1 MKFKVTGGVNEVGCA
16 PTSANN
22 NPTDNFGA
30 KGGQRFGSFTSPISG
45 SLPSD
50 RSIRLPPSYAERIH
64 DMNVPDYAKITTH
77 KTERNK
83 P

>member
-1 MKFKVTGGVNEVGCA
+1 MKYKVINGANTIGRA
-16 PTSANN
+16 PTSAN

-30 KGGQRFGSFTSPISG
+30 RGGQRFGSFTSPISG
-45 SLPSD
+45 SVPPD
-50 RSIRLPPSYAERIH
+50 RSIRLPPSLATRSQSLV
-64 DMNVPDYAKITTH
+64 DPDYVNLSTN

>member
-1 MKFKVTGGVNEVGCA
+1 MRFKVINGVNRIGA
-16 PTSANN
+16 PDLPNTNLS
-22 NPTDNFGA
+22 GA
-30 KGGQRFGSFTSPISG
+30 RGGERFGSFTSPISG

-83 P
+83 Q

>member
-1 MKFKVTGGVNEVGCA
+1 MKFKVINGCNRIGA
-16 PTSANN
+16 PSLPNN

-30 KGGQRFGSFTSPISG
+30 RGGERFGSFTSPING
-45 SLPSD
+45 CAPPN
-50 RSIRLPPSYAERIH
+50 REIRLPPSYAERIH

>member
-1 MKFKVTGGVNEVGCA
+1 MRFKVINGCNRIGAPNLPNTNLSGARGGE
-16 PTSANN
+16 
-22 NPTDNFGA
+22 
-30 KGGQRFGSFTSPISG
+30 RFGSFTSPISG

-50 RSIRLPPSYAERIH
+50 RSIRLPPSFAERIH